1 MKRVYFTVVAFV
13 VTLGASTG
21 AQAGPITYNLNDS
34 FGGGASAVGTITT
47 DGAVGVL
54 AASDVLN
61 WNIVLNDGLTTF
73 DLEGPLSGNNSAFG
87 ESGSNFV
94 GSSANLTFN
103 FNGSGYALF
112 QAPSLGSSIDYF
124 CFAGQVCGN
133 FSDAITLGTNV
144 FGVHEISETGVQ
156 VVATAGTV
164 PEPATCILLGSGLAA
179 AFALRRARKGVNP
192 IR

>member
-1 MKRVYFTVVAFV
+1 MKRSQMKRGYFTVVAFV

-73 DLEGPLSGNNSAFG
+73 DLEGPRS
-87 ESGSNFV
+87 EERRV
-94 GSSANLTFN
+94 GKECRSRWSP
-103 FNGSGYALF
+103 Y
-112 QAPSLGSSIDYF
+112 
-124 CFAGQVCGN
+124 
-133 FSDAITLGTNV
+133 
-144 FGVHEISETGVQ
+144 H
-156 VVATAGTV
+156 
-164 PEPATCILLGSGLAA
+164 
-179 AFALRRARKGVNP
+179 
-192 IR
+192 